1 MLGLP
6 AAPGWRESACDA
18 WVGPA
23 VRRVAGGSGPA
34 ARWERGIAGVA
45 VTPRCPGYRG
55 CWPGTL
61 RSPQPRYPDRE
72 GAKVT
77 R

>member
-1 MLGLP
+1 MVLGLP
-6 AAPGWRESACDA
+6 AAPGWREPARDA
-18 WVGPA
+18 WVCPA
-23 VRRVAGGSGPA
+23 VHRAAGGSGPA
-34 ARWERGIAGVA
+34 ARWELGTAGVA
-45 VTPRCPGYRG
+45 VTPRRPGYRG

-61 RSPQPRYPDRE
+61 WSRQPRE

>member
-1 MLGLP
+1 MLRLP
-6 AAPGWRESACDA
+6 AAPGCREPARDA

-23 VRRVAGGSGPA
+23 VHRAAGGSGPA
-34 ARWERGIAGVA
+34 ARWELGTAGVA
-45 VTPRCPGYRG
+45 VTPRPPGYRS

-61 RSPQPRYPDRE
+61 RSRQLRE